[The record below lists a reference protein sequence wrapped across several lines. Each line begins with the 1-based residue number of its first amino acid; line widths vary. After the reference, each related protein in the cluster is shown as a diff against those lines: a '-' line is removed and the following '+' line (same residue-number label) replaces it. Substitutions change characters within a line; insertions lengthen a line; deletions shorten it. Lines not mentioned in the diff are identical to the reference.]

1 MQGRVLLVEDDASLQ
16 ESTKLLLERAGMEV
30 TVAGDGQAGIDKFRS
45 DPFDLMVLDIMLPA
59 LDGLEVCRLVRKE
72 SNIPIIM
79 LTALDA
85 KTDLVVGLEIG
96 ADDYITKPF
105 DGHELIAR
113 TRAVLRRSTG
123 EPHAALLKAG
133 ELEIDPD
140 AFRVTKEGRI
150 LDLSATEFKLLLELA
165 RHAGQVLTRESLLRR
180 VWDYEYMGD
189 SRMVDMAIKRLRL
202 KVEDPESQ
210 HSYIATVRGVGYR
223 FDKP

>member
-16 ESTKLLLERAGMEV
+16 ESTKLLLQRAGMAV
-30 TVAGDGQAGIDKFRS
+30 SVAGDGQTGVDRFRS
-45 DPFDLMVLDIMLPA
+45 EPFDLIVLDIMLPV
-59 LDGLEVCRLVRKE
+59 LDGLEMTRIVRRE
-72 SNIPIIM
+72 SSIPIIM

-85 KTDLVVGLEIG
+85 KTDLVVGLELG

-105 DGHELIAR
+105 DGHELVAR
-113 TRAVLRRSTG
+113 TRAVLRRASG
-123 EPHAALLKAG
+123 EPHAAVLKVG

-140 AFRVTKEGRI
+140 AFRVTKNGNV

-180 VWDYEYMGD
+180 VWDYDYMGD

-202 KVEDPESQ
+202 KVEDPESG
-210 HSYIATVRGVGYR
+210 HAYIATVRGVGYR
-223 FDKP
+223 FDK